1 MNKKTIETFQ
11 ILSISLIWVL
21 FTGIAVWIVTLI
33 RESIRLHDTPDA
45 SVGISIV
52 AIPVFFLLAS
62 VLTYVFFGLK
72 KGRIRDP
79 EQQETPGGRVA
90 GPG

>member
-1 MNKKTIETFQ
+1 MDKKWIEGLQ
-11 ILSISLIWVL
+11 ILSISLIWLL
-21 FTGIAVWIVTLI
+21 FTGIAVWIYTLI
-33 RESIRLHDTPDA
+33 RESLRLQDAPDA

-62 VLTYVFFGLK
+62 VLTYVFIGLR

-79 EQQETPGGRVA
+79 QS
-90 GPG
+90 